1 MDIVLHILF
10 FIFGGTIVLSTVLS
24 AIRTFILPRSA
35 RDSITRFTFLY
46 LRRLFNFFIGRGVD
60 YSKRD
65 QIMAYYAPISLLI
78 LQLVWLLLLLSGF
91 MCMFWALG
99 VDDWVKAY
107 TLSGSCLFTLGF
119 ATANDFPQ
127 TVLAFTEAAFGLI
140 MVALLIAYL
149 PTLYSAFSKRE
160 ASVALMEVRAGSPP
174 SAIEMI
180 KRYHRLR
187 NLDLLHEIWVSWE
200 IWFVELSESHT
211 SLAVL
216 SFFRS
221 PQPKQS
227 WVTTAG
233 AVLDAAALM
242 NALVD
247 QPHDAQADLCLRAGF
262 LALRRIAEYFR
273 VPYNPDPHWPT
284 DQISIARAEFNDACG
299 QLSEAGVP
307 LKENRDLAWQDFAG
321 WRVNY
326 DYVLLALA
334 ALTMAPEALW
344 SSDRGLRMRWKPTSK
359 HTNKGV

>member
-1 MDIVLHILF
+1 MEIVLHILC
-10 FIFGGTIVLSTVLS
+10 FIVGGTVVLSTVLS
-24 AIRTFILPRSA
+24 AIRTFVLPRSA
-35 RDSITRFTFLY
+35 RDSITRYTFLF
-46 LRRLFNFFIGRGVD
+46 LRRLFNFFVHRAIE

-78 LQLVWLLLLLSGF
+78 LQMVWLFLLLLGF
-91 MCMFWALG
+91 MSMFWALG
-99 VDDWVKAY
+99 TDDWMKAF

-119 ATANDFPQ
+119 ATASDLPE
-127 TVLAFTEAAFGLI
+127 VILAFFEAATGLI

-160 ASVALMEVRAGSPP
+160 ASVAMMEVRAGSPP
-174 SAIEMI
+174 SAVEMLM
-180 KRYHRLR
+180 RYHRLR

-200 IWFVELSESHT
+200 LWFVELSESHT

-233 AVLDAAALM
+233 AVLDAAALL
-242 NALVD
+242 NAVVD
-247 QPHDAQADLCLRAGF
+247 TPHDPQADLCLRAGF
-262 LALRRIAEYFR
+262 LALRRIADYFR
-273 VPYNPDPHWPT
+273 VPHNPDPHWPR
-284 DQISIARAEFNDACG
+284 DQISIARSEFNDACG

-307 LKENRDLAWQDFAG
+307 LKEDRDLAWQNFAG

-344 SSDRGLRMRWKPTSK
+344 SSDRGLRMRWKPTHK
-359 HTNKGV
+359 R